1 MIYWQL
7 ILSFMQIGLFSI
19 GGGYAALPLIQQQV
33 VDGHGWLTL
42 AEFADVIAISQMTP
56 GPIAINAST
65 FVGMRLGGVLG
76 AIVATVGCIIP
87 SCIIAVLLAKVYYKY
102 RDLTFLQG
110 ILGGLRPAVV
120 ALIASAAVSM
130 IGLAFFGADG
140 AQPSLAN
147 LDLASVALFVVA
159 FVILRLAKKM
169 DPVFIILGS
178 GAAGL
183 LIKTIIG

>member
-7 ILSFMQIGLFSI
+7 LLSFMQIGLFSI

-33 VDGHGWLTL
+33 VDVHSWLTL
-42 AEFADVIAISQMTP
+42 GEFSDVIAISQMTP

-65 FVGMRLGGVLG
+65 FVGMRMGGLLG
-76 AIVATVGCIIP
+76 AVVATVGCIIP

-110 ILGGLRPAVV
+110 ILSGLRPAVV

-130 IGLAFFGADG
+130 ISLAFFGADG
-140 AQPSLAN
+140 GVTLAN
-147 LDLASVALFVVA
+147 LDIASVALFVIG

-183 LIKTIIG
+183 LYKTIMG